1 MLFDKELPRDMGRG
15 DVTFKTPFSTSIK
28 EDSGVVSKLWEAV
41 DNIWVGSDFTEFS
54 LSDIRAL
61 TYILKK
67 KLIYLNNMFE
77 RRLLHIIEVA
87 RELDFSDCRDIDV
100 SWHYVSKEVYVSVL
114 IDGLS
119 NDYNISVRMLNM
131 SDSELFENREF
142 CKRIG

>member
-1 MLFDKELPRDMGRG
+1 
-15 DVTFKTPFSTSIK
+15 
-28 EDSGVVSKLWEAV
+28 
-41 DNIWVGSDFTEFS
+41 
-54 LSDIRAL
+54 
-61 TYILKK
+61 
-67 KLIYLNNMFE
+67 MFE